1 MKISKKQRMNHP
13 LRLKVIRSFFL
24 DFCEFIDEFGE
35 KDDVEFN
42 SDELVDSAQVCDKVG
57 DVTDC
62 YHGQG
67 KVTKE
72 ILEVGHGITKPV
84 LGSLV
89 RIRYIAYF
97 YDKEMFDRTAEGQT

>member
-13 LRLKVIRSFFL
+13 LRLKVISSLLCLYLR
-24 DFCEFIDEFGE
+24 DFIDEFGE

-62 YHGQG
+62 YHGSG

-72 ILEVGHGITKPV
+72 IL
-84 LGSLV
+84 
-89 RIRYIAYF
+89 
-97 YDKEMFDRTAEGQT
+97 

>member
-1 MKISKKQRMNHP
+1 
-13 LRLKVIRSFFL
+13 
-24 DFCEFIDEFGE
+24 
-35 KDDVEFN
+35 VEFN

-89 RIRYIAYF
+89 RIRYLAYF
-97 YDKEMFDRTAEGQT
+97 YDKEMFDRTAEGQTKDMYLGDIRTIEGLWRGI